1 MRNTKKRA
9 ALNGA
14 VFLIGLFFRRGVGEI
29 VNEFGDILQLT
40 LVEFFQ
46 IIDQL
51 VELLGIV
58 GGFIEEIPRRDVEVF
73 ADVKEGVHGWQTFSG
88 FNIIYIVYI

>member
-14 VFLIGLFFRRGVGEI
+14 VFLMGLFFRRGFGEI
-29 VNEFGDILQLT
+29 MNEFGDILKLT
-40 LVEFFQ
+40 LVEFIQ

-51 VELLGIV
+51 VELLRTV
-58 GGFIEEIPRRDVEVF
+58 GRFVKKIPRRDVQVF
-73 ADVKEGVHGWQTFSG
+73 ADVKEAGHRGK
-88 FNIIYIVYI
+88 